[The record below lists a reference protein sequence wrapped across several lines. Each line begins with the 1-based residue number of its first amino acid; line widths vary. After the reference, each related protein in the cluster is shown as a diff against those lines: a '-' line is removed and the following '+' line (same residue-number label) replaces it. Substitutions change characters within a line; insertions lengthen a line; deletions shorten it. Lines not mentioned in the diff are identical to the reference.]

1 MKSGME
7 GDALPLVSLKS
18 DDAFGWGGRLNAC
31 FPLDRAV
38 RKGGTMRS
46 IAAGTVVAICGSLGS
61 AAIAEQRQALCK
73 FVVNGKTYINGRC
86 DFEVIDPD
94 GSFTITGKVHFA
106 YVMVKGN
113 TADATWNR
121 DPKSFH
127 ADSPLGTLTRR
138 GACWENAT
146 AQICARNLPTDN

>member
-1 MKSGME
+1 MM
-7 GDALPLVSLKS
+7 
-18 DDAFGWGGRLNAC
+18 RLDGAAGSTPV
-31 FPLDRAV
+31 FRWIARSERAV
-38 RKGGTMRS
+38 
-46 IAAGTVVAICGSLGS
+46 AAVTVVAICGLLGS

-86 DFEVIDPD
+86 DFEVIDRD

-146 AQICARNLPTDN
+146 AQICARNLPADN